1 MHWKCISRALLAG
14 ACLVAAFSAGAQ
26 QQYPSEETP
35 YVQSPRGVV
44 EAMLD
49 LAGVRKGDYLIDL
62 GSGDGRIILTAAAK
76 YGASGF
82 GVDIDPRLVRL
93 SNQAAQAA
101 GLAARARFIEQDLFK
116 TELAPATVLTLYL
129 LPEFNMVLRPRLLEQ
144 LKPGTRIVSHDADMG
159 DWRPDASLEVA
170 APDKTVGI
178 RKSSM
183 VYLWTVP
190 ARVEGRWLV
199 RLATAK
205 DKRSAEIDLELAQA
219 FQDLSGRANIR
230 SRGQALQLSH
240 AFVQGNVLFWQL
252 GMGADAM
259 LFTGR
264 VTGDRLAGSVT
275 DAKGREIRWQAHR
288 QNAPRV
294 LSAR

>member
-1 MHWKCISRALLAG
+1 MQWKCISRALLAG
-14 ACLVAAFSAGAQ
+14 ACLVAAFGAAAQ

-93 SNQAAQAA
+93 SNEAARAA

-170 APDKTVGI
+170 APDKTVGV

-190 ARVEGRWLV
+190 ARVEGRWRV
-199 RLATAK
+199 RLAAAK
-205 DKRSAEIDLELAQA
+205 EKRGAEIDLELAQA
-219 FQDLSGRANIR
+219 FQDLSGRASIP
-230 SRGQALQLSH
+230 SRGQSLPLSH
-240 AFVQGNVLFWQL
+240 AFVQGTVLFWQL

-275 DAKGREIRWQAHR
+275 DAQGREIRWQARR